1 MVLLIPAHADADPT
15 MYEID
20 TYIRETR
27 AAPASEG
34 GVSSLMRTVRE
45 IQSKSGTGALLHP
58 AEEYFMEQTI
68 EFRMCDEQNHLL

>member
-1 MVLLIPAHADADPT
+1 MVQLIPSDADPT

-34 GVSSLMRTVRE
+34 GVASLMCTVRE
-45 IQSKSGTGALLHP
+45 IHSKSGAGASLHP
-58 AEEYFMEQTI
+58 AEEYFMDRVE
-68 EFRMCDEQNHLL
+68 ERRM